1 MVSQLAKHKSD
12 LVYPVSDG
20 EPLAETF
27 DHLYVLLTTLMV
39 LRHYL
44 AGQQATVLADQ
55 YMYYVEGKPN
65 ARVAPDVMVIFNVE
79 PGGRDNYKIWEE
91 GEVPS
96 VIFEMTSEGTQDRG
110 KRSHAEGYRVFKK
123 NLYEQL
129 GIPEY
134 WLYDPKGE
142 WIPERLRGYR
152 LRRDV
157 YEQIEDGRCEPLQLR
172 VQVEGDIIGF
182 YREDTGEKLLI
193 PDELVAALERESE
206 QRRQAAAALE
216 RESEQRRQA
225 EERAEA
231 AEARIDQAQRA
242 AATRLL
248 GMGLSVEEV
257 AKALEVSADWVREV
271 RI

>member
-1 MVSQLAKHKSD
+1 MLSQLAKQIESD

-27 DHLYVLLTTLMV
+27 DHLYVLMTTLMV

-55 YMYYVEGKPN
+55 FMYYVEGKPN

-96 VIFEMTSEGTQDRG
+96 VIFEMTSEGTQDRD
-110 KRSHAEGYRVFKK
+110 RVFKK

-129 GIPEY
+129 GVTEY

-157 YEQIEDGRCEPLQLR
+157 YELIEDDRCVPLQLR
-172 VQVEGDIIGF
+172 VQIEGDIIGF

-193 PDELVAALERESE
+193 PDELVAALEHESE
-206 QRRQAAAALE
+206 ALE
-216 RESEQRRQA
+216 DESEQRRQA

-231 AEARIDQAQRA
+231 AEARAEQMQRA
-242 AATRLL
+242 AAARLL
-248 GMGLSVEEV
+248 EMGLRAEQVAEALGVSVE
-257 AKALEVSADWVREV
+257 WVRQVGE
-271 RI
+271 

>member
-1 MVSQLAKHKSD
+1 MVSQLTKQTPPD
-12 LVYPVSDG
+12 LIYPVSDG

-44 AGQQATVLADQ
+44 AGQQATVLANQ

-65 ARVAPDVMVIFNVE
+65 ARVAPDVMVIFNVA

-96 VIFEMTSEGTQDRG
+96 VIFEMTSEGTQDRD
-110 KRSHAEGYRVFKK
+110 RIFKK

-129 GIPEY
+129 GVTEY

-157 YEQIEDGRCEPLQLR
+157 YELIEDGRSDPLQLR
-172 VQVEGDIIGF
+172 VEIEGDLIGF
-182 YREDTGEKLLI
+182 YREDTGEKLPI
-193 PDELVAALERESE
+193 PDELVAALEDERE

-216 RESEQRRQA
+216 DENEQRRQA

-231 AEARIDQAQRA
+231 AEARTDQMQQTA
-242 AATRLL
+242 AARLL
-248 GMGLSVEEV
+248 EMGLSMEQVAEALGVSVE
-257 AKALEVSADWVREV
+257 WVREN
-271 RI
+271 RG

>member
-1 MVSQLAKHKSD
+1 MVSQLTKQTPPD

-65 ARVAPDVMVIFNVE
+65 ARVAPDVMVIFNVA

-96 VIFEMTSEGTQDRG
+96 VIFEMTSEGTQDRD
-110 KRSHAEGYRVFKK
+110 RVFKK

-129 GIPEY
+129 GVTEY

-157 YEQIEDGRCEPLQLR
+157 YELIEDSRSEPLQLR
-172 VQVEGDIIGF
+172 VQIEEDIIGF

-193 PDELVAALERESE
+193 PDELVAALEREI
-206 QRRQAAAALE
+206 
-216 RESEQRRQA
+216 EQRRQA

-231 AEARIDQAQRA
+231 AEARADQMQQA
-242 AATRLL
+242 AAARLL
-248 GMGLSVEEV
+248 EMGLSVEQV
-257 AKALEVSADWVREV
+257 AEALGVSVEWVREN
-271 RI
+271 RG

>member
-1 MVSQLAKHKSD
+1 MVSQLTKQTPPD

-55 YMYYVEGKPN
+55 FMYYVEGKPN
-65 ARVAPDVMVIFNVE
+65 ARVAPDVMVIFNVA

-96 VIFEMTSEGTQDRG
+96 VIFEMTSEGTQDRD
-110 KRSHAEGYRVFKK
+110 RVFKK

-129 GIPEY
+129 GVTEY

-157 YEQIEDGRCEPLQLR
+157 YELIEDSRSEPLQLR
-172 VQVEGDIIGF
+172 VQIEEDIIGF

-193 PDELVAALERESE
+193 PDELVAALEREI
-206 QRRQAAAALE
+206 
-216 RESEQRRQA
+216 EQRRQA

-231 AEARIDQAQRA
+231 AEARADQMQQA
-242 AATRLL
+242 AAARLL
-248 GMGLSVEEV
+248 EMGLSVEQV
-257 AKALEVSADWVREV
+257 AEALGVSVEWVREN
-271 RI
+271 RG

>member
-1 MVSQLAKHKSD
+1 MVSQLAKQIGPN

-96 VIFEMTSEGTQDRG
+96 VIFEITSEGTQDRD
-110 KRSHAEGYRVFKK
+110 RVFKK

-129 GIPEY
+129 GITEY

-172 VQVEGDIIGF
+172 VQIEGNIIGF
-182 YREDTGEKLLI
+182 YHEDTGEKLLI
-193 PDELVAALERESE
+193 PDELVAALEHEST
-206 QRRQAAAALE
+206 QRRQATAALE

-231 AEARIDQAQRA
+231 AEARAEQAQRA
-242 AATRLL
+242 AAIRLF
-248 GMGLSVEEV
+248 GMGLSVEQV
-257 AKALEVSADWVREV
+257 AEALGASVNWVRELRV
-271 RI
+271 